1 MPDQSIASQF
11 TPSQMQQQ
19 PPQGMPQ
26 ADGQQMT
33 TLPIQD
39 GDQQAPG
46 VQVPTSE
53 ASLIIEA
60 LDGRMKSLSK
70 IHTMAA
76 QAAFPQPQQP
86 TPQA

>member
-1 MPDQSIASQF
+1 
-11 TPSQMQQQ
+11 MQQQ

-26 ADGQQMT
+26 QGQEQMV
-33 TLPIQD
+33 TLPTED
-39 GDQQAPG
+39 RDQQSPG

-53 ASLIIEA
+53 AELIIKA

-70 IHTMAA
+70 IHGMAA

-86 TPQA
+86 TAQA